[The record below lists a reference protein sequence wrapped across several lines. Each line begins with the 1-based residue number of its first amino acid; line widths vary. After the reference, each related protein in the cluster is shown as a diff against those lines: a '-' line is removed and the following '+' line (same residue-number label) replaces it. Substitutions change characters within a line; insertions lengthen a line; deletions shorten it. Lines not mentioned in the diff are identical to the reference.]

1 MEHKGMH
8 YLMRFVKSFNIKK
21 KKQQLEL
28 LEKVY
33 ENYIYI

>member
-21 KKQQLEL
+21 KQQLEL